1 MLGMDQ
7 LARSSSDQV
16 DRARLSTGPIERKH
30 QAYLVGN
37 KIPNENNF
45 LLLNYIYISKHPI
58 CGGLREKAV
67 FRFTVLDECL
77 RFAAPTAVK
86 RRQNAALDVFSI
98 NCFVYSYTTRFH

>member
-1 MLGMDQ
+1 MDQ

-45 LLLNYIYISKHPI
+45 LLLNYILYI
-58 CGGLREKAV
+58 
-67 FRFTVLDECL
+67 
-77 RFAAPTAVK
+77 
-86 RRQNAALDVFSI
+86 
-98 NCFVYSYTTRFH
+98 